1 MPEYKATVI
10 IPVYNVEKFV
20 ESCLVSL
27 TGQTIGFDNI
37 EVLLVND
44 GSTDN
49 SEAICKGFADK
60 YENVVLYSKE
70 NEGLSKTRNYALA
83 RANGKYIFFLDSD
96 DRLRADTVKSVTDF
110 FDTVY
115 DEVDLVTYRI
125 IQYFNGVPVITHN
138 RYRTLLKTGVY
149 DLLDPENR
157 FITQTNVNICI
168 KNRGEDNL
176 LFDTTPNF
184 RHEDEKYCCDI
195 LREKMKIGFCDKGEY
210 IYNRDNMDSI
220 VSTKFSPENIF
231 DTSMDFYEQLFN
243 SFGRFVPTYYQGIVF
258 NDFRWK
264 LKDGKLLPVHLDG
277 EDWERAN
284 IRIDRLLAKIE
295 EDTIVLHP
303 SVPELQRYYWLMR
316 RPNSHPIVLCDDDN
330 VRIVLNGRELLSA
343 KKIKLSIEN
352 GRAKLMSPV
361 FFFLKKSQVK
371 VFNNGKAVEF
381 VFEKNMKNTDV
392 ADFMPSFYLDAQA
405 ENNVTVV
412 INSKEYK
419 TAK

>member
-176 LFDTTPNF
+176 LFD
-184 RHEDEKYCCDI
+184 
-195 LREKMKIGFCDKGEY
+195 
-210 IYNRDNMDSI
+210 SI

-343 KKIKLSIEN
+343 KKIKFSVEN

-392 ADFMPSFYLDAQA
+392 ADFMPSFNLDAQA

>member
-195 LREKMKIGFCDKGEY
+195 LREK
-210 IYNRDNMDSI
+210 
-220 VSTKFSPENIF
+220 
-231 DTSMDFYEQLFN
+231 
-243 SFGRFVPTYYQGIVF
+243 
-258 NDFRWK
+258 
-264 LKDGKLLPVHLDG
+264 
-277 EDWERAN
+277 
-284 IRIDRLLAKIE
+284 
-295 EDTIVLHP
+295 
-303 SVPELQRYYWLMR
+303 
-316 RPNSHPIVLCDDDN
+316 
-330 VRIVLNGRELLSA
+330 
-343 KKIKLSIEN
+343 
-352 GRAKLMSPV
+352 
-361 FFFLKKSQVK
+361 
-371 VFNNGKAVEF
+371 
-381 VFEKNMKNTDV
+381 
-392 ADFMPSFYLDAQA
+392 
-405 ENNVTVV
+405 
-412 INSKEYK
+412 
-419 TAK
+419 